1 MACNK
6 PHPPHCCI
14 GSFFSVLAASLV
26 SQACSRPSCDGPYP
40 LVFFL
45 GDRIGGR
52 FGPFAKRSDTEM
64 APRKSKKQAAGPA
77 KAPRTIT
84 RPAELEANLKR
95 FRELKAKFAGVA
107 KALRPALAE
116 MAGRTAQ
123 RLEHPT
129 YHKDGRLNAQYRN
142 LVVELEQARDSNIAR
157 HVAYYETHKE
167 LRAISAQHETLQE
180 MTTVETHYKVVHLS
194 RIMTAGF
201 D

>member
-1 MACNK
+1 
-6 PHPPHCCI
+6 
-14 GSFFSVLAASLV
+14 
-26 SQACSRPSCDGPYP
+26 
-40 LVFFL
+40 
-45 GDRIGGR
+45 
-52 FGPFAKRSDTEM
+52 M
-64 APRKSKKQAAGPA
+64 APRKSKKPAAGPA
-77 KAPRTIT
+77 EALRTIT

-95 FRELKAKFAGVA
+95 FRELKARFAGVA

-123 RLEHPT
+123 RLKHPT
-129 YHKDGRLNAQYRN
+129 YHRDGRLNAQYRN

-157 HVAYYETHKE
+157 QVAYYETPKE

-194 RIMTAGF
+194 RITTAGF